1 MRESEIEAHLVKRV
15 KERGGIAYKFTSL
28 NRRSVPDRICAM
40 PGNVIIFCELKR
52 PGEKPTEA
60 QAREHQRLRDL
71 GCKVLV
77 LDTKQAVDH
86 WFGSDCKYFD
96 LK

>member
-1 MRESEIEAHLVKRV
+1 MRESDIEAHLVKRV
-15 KERGGIAYKFTSL
+15 KERGGIAYKFTSPS
-28 NRRSVPDRICAM
+28 RRSVPDRICAL

-52 PGEKPTEA
+52 PGGAPTEA
-60 QAREHQRLRDL
+60 QTREHQRLREL

-77 LDTKQAVDH
+77 LDTKQQVD
-86 WFGSDCKYFD
+86 FYFDTACRYFD